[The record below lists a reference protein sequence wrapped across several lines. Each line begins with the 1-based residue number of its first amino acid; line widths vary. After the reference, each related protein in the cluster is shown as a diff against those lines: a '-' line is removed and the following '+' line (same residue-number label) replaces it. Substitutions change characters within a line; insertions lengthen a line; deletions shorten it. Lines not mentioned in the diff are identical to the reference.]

1 MLDER
6 QNGSQLNPQP
16 DAQPDAP
23 DQATGSDGEHHAPE
37 PENPATDS
45 PPSEASPDAEG
56 ARKAF
61 RPVVTDESESEH
73 GDRENRQR
81 TVIAIMNQDDEDE
94 RDPQALEEMLSLYEE
109 SMKNL
114 EEGEIFKGRVL
125 RVTENEV
132 VVDIGFKSE
141 GIIPLEEFADAESV
155 KVGDEVDVFLEKM
168 ENQDGL
174 VVLSKQR
181 ADFVKVWDRVKEA
194 AEKGEVVEG
203 RIIRKIKGGAVV
215 DLFGVEA
222 FLPGSQIALRPPQSV
237 DQLMNQVLAFK
248 IIKLNKRRRNIVV
261 SRRLVLEEERAT
273 AKEEILT
280 TLEVGQIRSGYVKN
294 ITDFGAFI
302 DLGGIDGL
310 LHITDIS
317 YGRIRHPSEVL
328 NVGDQMEVKVLSFE
342 PERERIS
349 LGLKQLQEY
358 PWERV
363 DEKYPVGTKV
373 DGRVVSITEYGAFVE
388 LEKGVEGLI
397 HISEMSWTKHIRHPN
412 KILTEGQEVE
422 CMVLKVDKD
431 HEKISLG
438 LKQTEPDPWLTL
450 DERFPIGIIV
460 EGKVRNLTNFGAFV
474 ELEDGIDGLVHI
486 SDMSWTRRINHP
498 SEVLRKGQDLKVKV
512 LSLDKDKRRISLGIK
527 QVEEDPWPQLIEK
540 YPSDS
545 DVKGTVVK
553 AIDRGVIVTV
563 DDELEGFIPIGQLGV
578 DNIQQPEEHFLE
590 GDLLDC
596 RITRIDLA
604 NHRMVLSVKSW
615 LQEQDESMNAEFRA
629 KYGSRRQPV
638 EPEGSSDD
646 SGDAEP
652 GGNDEEA
659 PAGSD
664 EPDDAGTGV
673 TGASDASAEHAVP
686 DPAASEADGSVGDP
700 DQPAAG
706 SDEAPERRTGEDDS

>member
-6 QNGSQLNPQP
+6 QNGSQPNPQP
-16 DAQPDAP
+16 DVPSGASAASD
-23 DQATGSDGEHHAPE
+23 GSDGTGLAPE
-37 PENPATDS
+37 METPSKQAPSVREARDTDT
-45 PPSEASPDAEG
+45 
-56 ARKAF
+56 ARAAF
-61 RPVVTDESESEH
+61 RPVVMDESESEF
-73 GDRENRQR
+73 GEKETKQR
-81 TVIAIMNQDDEDE
+81 TVIAILNQDDEDE
-94 RDPQALEEMLSLYEE
+94 RDPKALEEMLNLYED

-114 EEGEIFKGRVL
+114 EEGEIIKGRVL
-125 RVTENEV
+125 RVNENEV

-141 GIIPLEEFADAESV
+141 GIIPLEEFADADSV
-155 KVGDEVDVFLEKM
+155 RVGDEVDVFLEKM

-194 AEKGEVVEG
+194 AEKGEVAEG

-261 SRRLVLEEERAT
+261 SRRLVLEEERAS

-328 NVGDQMEVKVLSFE
+328 NVGDQMDVKVLSFE

-349 LGLKQLQEY
+349 LGFKQLQEY

-373 DGRVVSITEYGAFVE
+373 QGRVVSITEYGAFVE

-450 DERFPIGIIV
+450 DERFPLGIIV
-460 EGKVRNLTNFGAFV
+460 DGKVRNLTNFGAFV

-498 SEVLRKGQDLKVKV
+498 SEVLRKGQDLRIKV

-545 DVKGTVVK
+545 DVKGIVVK

-563 DDELEGFIPIGQLGV
+563 DDELEGFIPIGQLGI
-578 DNIQQPEEHFLE
+578 DNIQQPAEHFLE
-590 GDLLDC
+590 GDVLDC

-615 LQEQDESMNAEFRA
+615 LQERDDAVNAEFQA
-629 KYGSRRQPV
+629 QYGRKRQVV
-638 EPEGSSDD
+638 EPADEAQASDGGGT
-646 SGDAEP
+646 GDAYDTGENGESDVP
-652 GGNDEEA
+652 DGANP

-664 EPDDAGTGV
+664 
-673 TGASDASAEHAVP
+673 
-686 DPAASEADGSVGDP
+686 DPAGEPGTRP
-700 DQPAAG
+700 EEDQA
-706 SDEAPERRTGEDDS
+706 